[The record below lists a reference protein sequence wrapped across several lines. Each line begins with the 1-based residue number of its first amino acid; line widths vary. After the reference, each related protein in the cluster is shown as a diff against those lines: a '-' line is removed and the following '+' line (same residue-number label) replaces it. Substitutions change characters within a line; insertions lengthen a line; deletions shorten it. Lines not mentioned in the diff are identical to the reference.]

1 MTLQEVDKY
10 MRTGETVYYVGGFM
24 FQYHVFPARI
34 EGISMLS
41 FDWAPEIKLY
51 NTALGKTERVSLC
64 AIYANENEAAK
75 ECEKSQKE
83 MGHVIIT
90 QKEYDELIAL
100 KDSMRD
106 EAHGH

>member
-1 MTLQEVDKY
+1 MTLQEADKY

-41 FDWAPEIKLY
+41 FDSVPELELY
-51 NTALGKTERVSLC
+51 NIALNKTERVSIC
-64 AIYANENEAAK
+64 AIYINEKDAEK
-75 ECEKSQKE
+75 ECKKSQKE

-100 KDSMRD
+100 KNSMRN
-106 EAHGH
+106 EINGH

>member
-1 MTLQEVDKY
+1 MTLKEADKY
-10 MRTGETVYYVGGFM
+10 MRTGETVFYVGGFM

-34 EGISMLS
+34 VGISMLS
-41 FDWAPEIKLY
+41 FDSVPELELD
-51 NTALGKTERVSLC
+51 NLALGKTERVSIC
-64 AIYANENEAAK
+64 AIYTNENEAAK